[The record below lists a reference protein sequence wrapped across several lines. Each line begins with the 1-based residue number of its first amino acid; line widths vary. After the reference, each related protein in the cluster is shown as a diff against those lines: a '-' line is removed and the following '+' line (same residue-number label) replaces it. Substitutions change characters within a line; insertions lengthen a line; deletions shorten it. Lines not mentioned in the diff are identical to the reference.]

1 MKRSSFLLFFLLIGG
16 TTVLAQDNSIKN
28 LRGRVL
34 ADGKDVTGVVVR
46 NNTSK
51 RATITDFEGNFAM
64 PVRLNDTLVFLAVQ
78 FKSRVL
84 PITSSVFNAD
94 FVNVSL
100 EEFVNELDE
109 VVVRPFDLS
118 GDLTKDAENL
128 ELPQDVSAETLGL
141 PNAQRKIITQNER
154 KLQEASSM
162 RMTAG
167 GSAFGAGGALSL
179 NPIINA
185 LTGRTKMLKK
195 RVAIDK
201 KDAQTQ
207 RVQQSVADSLFIV
220 VLKVPKDR
228 IDNFMYFCEADPGF
242 EGVLNTND
250 ELKLW
255 QFMIDKSVVYRKNNG
270 LE

>member
-1 MKRSSFLLFFLLIGG
+1 MRSSFLLFFLLVGG

-94 FVNVSL
+94 FVNVPL

-118 GDLTKDAENL
+118 GDLSKDAENL

-141 PNAQRKIITQNER
+141 PYADVRVISQSENKLYDADHGKFLYFYGVGFAINVNKI
-154 KLQEASSM
+154 
-162 RMTAG
+162 
-167 GSAFGAGGALSL
+167 L
-179 NPIINA
+179 NRIS
-185 LTGRTKMLKK
+185 GRTKMLKD
-195 RVAIDK
+195 RVKLDK
-201 KDAQTQ
+201 KYEVIQYIENAFI
-207 RVQQSVADSLFIV
+207 DSLLVTHLNIPEDSYYDFI
-220 VLKVPKDR
+220 R
-228 IDNFMYFCEADPGF
+228 YCEADTQFFDLANGK
-242 EGVLNTND
+242 D
-250 ELKLW
+250 ELRLW
-255 QFMIDKSVVYRKNNG
+255 QFLLDKSMVYRKNNS
-270 LE
+270 LYEKE